1 MSETNLS
8 SGTETSDESSGS
20 GGDNDDDQIPAIS
33 DRNPEYHE
41 SQQRHEYIDQ
51 VLNDI
56 SIPQSGGAFCR
67 NQSYSSTSSLSTV
80 STSNQNSAHQVTGST
95 NHSSNRMVCKV
106 FTLTSPVE
114 KVWFFLN
121 KCIPVH
127 TQRTKWFLLLMIL
140 HLLSK

>member
-8 SGTETSDESSGS
+8 HGTETSDESSGS
-20 GGDNDDDQIPAIS
+20 GDGDNDDDQIPVIG

-41 SQQRHEYIDQ
+41 SQQCHEYIDQ
-51 VLNDI
+51 VLNYI

-67 NQSYSSTSSLSTV
+67 NQSYSSTSSLLSTV

-106 FTLTSPVE
+106 FTLTSLVE
-114 KVWFFLN
+114 KVWIFLN
-121 KCIPVH
+121 
-127 TQRTKWFLLLMIL
+127 
-140 HLLSK
+140 

>member
-1 MSETNLS
+1 MSEINLS

-41 SQQRHEYIDQ
+41 SQQCHEYIDQ
-51 VLNDI
+51 VLNNI
-56 SIPQSGGAFCR
+56 SIQQSGGAFCR
-67 NQSYSSTSSLSTV
+67 NQSYSSTSSLLSTV

-114 KVWFFLN
+114 KVWFFFKQMYPSPPSEDKMVPTFNDITLA
-121 KCIPVH
+121 
-127 TQRTKWFLLLMIL
+127 
-140 HLLSK
+140 